1 VLLFFQQQKKSNQKN
16 AVPRRFFILINKS
29 LFNAPAWTAHPC
41 AEPSLMET
49 SCFHLLK
56 ELIFQEKRTEI
67 FVAALVGFICKKV
80 WVSPLLA
87 FLYRLFISFRLEAG
101 GLTFIVGIPPLTACR

>member
-1 VLLFFQQQKKSNQKN
+1 MQNERSDPIPAFFFQQQKKSDQKN

-41 AEPSLMET
+41 AEPSLVET

-56 ELIFQEKRTEI
+56 EFIFQEKRTEI
-67 FVAALVGFICKKV
+67 FVAASV
-80 WVSPLLA
+80 WNSNVLN
-87 FLYRLFISFRLEAG
+87 
-101 GLTFIVGIPPLTACR
+101 